1 MSKQKNTIGPIS
13 REHHE
18 TLLLALHLQQGEKI
32 LSKTVSYD
40 PIDQARE
47 IVDFYNLH
55 LADHFEIEERI
66 LFPSVSRLIPTTAAL
81 INELTEEHRRLE
93 QMIDEFRKEIF
104 KDIDHSLREFGALL
118 EEHIR
123 KEDEQLF
130 PLFDRHAPAA
140 AFDEIEKQIQKFY
153 EQRRKPAEEN
163 S

>member
-18 TLLLALHLQQGEKI
+18 SLLLALHLQQGEKF
-32 LSKTVSYD
+32 LVKTVSYD

-55 LADHFEIEERI
+55 LAEHFEIEERV
-66 LFPSVSRLIPTTAAL
+66 LFPSARRFVPATAAL
-81 INELTEEHRRLE
+81 LDGLTEEHRRLA
-93 QMIDEFRKEIF
+93 QMIDEFRKEEF
-104 KDIDHSLREFGALL
+104 KDIGRKLREFGALL
-118 EEHIR
+118 EEHIS
-123 KEDEQLF
+123 KEDERLF

-140 AFDEIEKQIQKFY
+140 AFVEIEKQIQKFY